1 MVAVLS
7 NELERSNPGPLP
19 LYVGSEN
26 GEHSIPGAFKE
37 HTRSGNLR

>member
-1 MVAVLS
+1 MQLALANAQS
-7 NELERSNPGPLP
+7 GLTALEH
-19 LYVGSEN
+19 